1 MRHKERL
8 ETYLR
13 ENRVEFQ
20 VQPHPPAYTAQEVA
34 ATEHVPGRMFA
45 KVVMAMVNGNLTML
59 VLQAPDAVDLQKVA
73 NALGAN
79 EVRLAAEDEF
89 APRFPDCEVGAMP
102 PFGTLYNLPV
112 YVDPALAENE
122 NIVFEAGAHTVT
134 MLMKYADFERLVQPK
149 VVGLTNRTG

>member
-45 KVVMAMVNGNLTML
+45 KVVMAMVNGKLTML
-59 VLQAPDAVDLQKVA
+59 VLQAPDAVDLQKWPMRLA
-73 NALGAN
+73 PMKCAWPQRMSLPLGFQT
-79 EVRLAAEDEF
+79 VRLALCLHLE
-89 APRFPDCEVGAMP
+89 PCTTYPCM
-102 PFGTLYNLPV
+102 
-112 YVDPALAENE
+112 
-122 NIVFEAGAHTVT
+122 
-134 MLMKYADFERLVQPK
+134 
-149 VVGLTNRTG
+149 

>member
-102 PFGTLYNLPV
+102 PFGTLYNLPM
-112 YVDPALAENE
+112 YVDPALAANE
-122 NIVFEAGAHTVT
+122 TIVVQAGTHTDTISVH
-134 MLMKYADFERLVQPK
+134 YADFARLV
-149 VVGLTNRTG
+149 